1 MWVSPHECLLRP
13 CNFGAD
19 VVGVMDARRDARFA
33 DIATVAGP
41 SHLRFYAGAPI
52 IIDDAAIGT
61 LCLLDDEA
69 RQRFDGGTRAS

>member
-1 MWVSPHECLLRP
+1 
-13 CNFGAD
+13 
-19 VVGVMDARRDARFA
+19 MDARRDARFA